1 MKKKTF
7 QNVNLTCVFQNTNPF
22 DTETSLSSKPS
33 ALSQTV
39 LSGLFSHND
48 DGTFSFEEVIPKTRD
63 VRNAKLFDGK
73 HISMVRMKNG
83 KLQIHFKVMDSI
95 GDPHQLAESI
105 YREVST
111 ALNSII

>member
-7 QNVNLTCVFQNTNPF
+7 QNVNLTCVFQNTNPQ
-22 DTETSLSSKPS
+22 PS
-33 ALSQTV
+33 TV
-39 LSGLFSHND
+39 LSGLFSHNE
-48 DGTFSFEEVIPKTRD
+48 DGTFSFEEVIPRTRD
-63 VRNAKLFDGK
+63 VRNAKLYDGK
-73 HISMVRMKNG
+73 YISMVRMKNG

-105 YREVST
+105 YNEVST